1 MHFRFKWNTAT
12 ICFCRAGRWCGMME
26 VPKVCT
32 ASWWLHRKSWAEC
45 ILSGICLQREWRVYQ
60 KQNGNVRLWWLHW
73 GCSAEP
79 AVSSKGKASEKN
91 NVFGQHDYWAYGGN
105 HKVIFVWMF
114 VLIDIFLKFSHNFP
128 KGEVL
133 MLTGGWWPVLTDG
146 PSCPVYGPVMSS
158 SLTALV
164 HTKP

>member
-26 VPKVCT
+26 VPQVCT

-45 ILSGICLQREWRVYQ
+45 ILSGSGACI
-60 KQNGNVRLWWLHW
+60 KNKMANVRLWWLHW

-114 VLIDIFLKFSHNFP
+114 VLIDIFSSILSKFSQR
-128 KGEVL
+128 GGVDA
-133 MLTGGWWPVLTDG
+133 LTGGWWPVLTDG